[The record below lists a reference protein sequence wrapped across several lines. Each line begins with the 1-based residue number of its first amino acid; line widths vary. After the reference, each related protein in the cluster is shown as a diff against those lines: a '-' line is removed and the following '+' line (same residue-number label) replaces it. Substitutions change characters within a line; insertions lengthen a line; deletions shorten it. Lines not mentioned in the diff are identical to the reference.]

1 MKNTM
6 EEMYV
11 VAIPDEF
18 TILVKRDKNLD
29 FKIGQ
34 ELRIV
39 NFKDKIIDPVS
50 NEILGYYYSTKEIVE
65 IIHIYDN
72 YLECGKTEKNFTLVD
87 TISPMFN
94 SDSDSLMRLSVNEN
108 QVLHSFSD
116 INTVINIGDVV
127 ITSNK

>member
-6 EEMYV
+6 EKMYV

-39 NFKDKIIDPVS
+39 NFKDEIIDPVS
-50 NEILGYYYSTKEIVE
+50 KEILGYYYTTKEIIE

-72 YLECGKTEKNFTLVD
+72 YLECGKTEKNLTLVD

-94 SDSDSLMRLSVNEN
+94 SDSGTLMRLSVNEDE
-108 QVLHSFSD
+108 VLHSFSD
-116 INTVINIGDVV
+116 MNTVINIGDIV
-127 ITSNK
+127 ITSNN

>member
-6 EEMYV
+6 EKMYV

-39 NFKDKIIDPVS
+39 NFKDEIIDPVS
-50 NEILGYYYSTKEIVE
+50 KEILGYYYTTKEIIE

-72 YLECGKTEKNFTLVD
+72 YLECGKTEKNLTLVD

-94 SDSDSLMRLSVNEN
+94 SDSGTLMRLSVNEDE
-108 QVLHSFSD
+108 VLHSFSD
-116 INTVINIGDVV
+116 MNTVINIGDVV
-127 ITSNK
+127 ITSNN